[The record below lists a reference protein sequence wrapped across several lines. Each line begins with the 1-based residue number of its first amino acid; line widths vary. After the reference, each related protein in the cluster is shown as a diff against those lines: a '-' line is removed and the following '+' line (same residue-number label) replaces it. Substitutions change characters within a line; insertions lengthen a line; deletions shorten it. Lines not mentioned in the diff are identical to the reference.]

1 MSEVG
6 YINDQ
11 EWNGY
16 NTTIKDLNEVALK
29 DFQFKLNNTILVTK
43 TFLHKIRKGEDNLC
57 SYCKPEPE
65 TSLHLFV
72 ECDKVN

>member
-1 MSEVG
+1 MDQITGQAKWMNEVG

-29 DFQFKLNNTILVTK
+29 DFQFKLNNKIPVTK
-43 TFLHKIRKGEDNLC
+43 TFLHKIRI
-57 SYCKPEPE
+57 
-65 TSLHLFV
+65 V
-72 ECDKVN
+72 E